1 MQALINAG
9 GKGSR
14 MGKCGIEKP
23 MQMVGDKHTVQRVV
37 DALSASSH
45 IDRLLVSVS
54 DNTPETERYLNS
66 VGVETIRTSGES
78 FMDDLHDAFRV
89 MDGEYVVT
97 CPSDLPLLTTEVVD
111 TFIEYFVPGRM
122 DSAIAVVD
130 EQTVRKTGIT
140 PSYTREYEGRNW
152 VLSGLCIMNRP
163 RTLAG
168 DYLEEYL
175 FETNWV
181 ELSVNV
187 NTQRELELARSYF
200 VRPPEG
206 QAQGFAGVSARSE
219 NRMG

>member
-1 MQALINAG
+1 MQALVNAG

-37 DALSASSH
+37 EALMASSH

-54 DNTPETERYLNS
+54 DNTPETERFLNGI
-66 VGVETIRTSGES
+66 GVETIRTSGES
-78 FMDDLHDAFRV
+78 FMDDLHQAFET
-89 MDGEYVVT
+89 MNGEYVLT

-111 TFIEYFVPGRM
+111 TFIEYFAPGTM
-122 DSAIAVVD
+122 ESAIAVVD
-130 EQTVRKTGIT
+130 ERTVRGVGIT
-140 PSYTREYEGRNW
+140 PSYTREDGGRNW

-175 FETNWV
+175 FQTNWV

-187 NTQRELELARSYF
+187 NTQRELDLARSYF
-200 VRPPEG
+200 
-206 QAQGFAGVSARSE
+206 QD
-219 NRMG
+219 